1 MVSALT
7 LLRSAPSWRRYATQ
21 PATGFDPKGTRETAV
36 AIDKIVGGVE
46 DAIGT
51 VADGAT
57 VLISGF
63 GAAGVPTELIHGL
76 LDHGAKELT
85 VVSNNAGIGREGLG
99 ALLAEGRVR
108 RIVCSYPRTS
118 GSVVFDELYA
128 EGRIE
133 LELVPQGTMS
143 ERMRAAGAGLG
154 GFYSPVGVGTKLA
167 DGKETREIDGK
178 AFVFE
183 KPLAGDLALVG
194 AKAADRWGNL
204 IYNKSARNFGP
215 VMAMAAKTTVVQVGE
230 IAELGALDPEVI
242 VTPGIFV
249 DRVIKL

>member
-1 MVSALT
+1 M
-7 LLRSAPSWRRYATQ
+7 
-21 PATGFDPKGTRETAV
+21 
-36 AIDKIVGGVE
+36 AIDKIVGSME
-46 DAIGT
+46 EAIGA
-51 VADGAT
+51 VKDGAT
-57 VLISGF
+57 VLVSGF
-63 GAAGVPTELIHGL
+63 GAAGVPTELVHGL
-76 LDHGAKELT
+76 LDQGAKDLT
-85 VVSNNAGIGREGLG
+85 VVSNNAGVGREGLG

-128 EGRIE
+128 AGEIE

-167 DGKETREIDGK
+167 EGKETRDIDGQ

-230 IAELGALDPEVI
+230 IVDLGDLDPEVI